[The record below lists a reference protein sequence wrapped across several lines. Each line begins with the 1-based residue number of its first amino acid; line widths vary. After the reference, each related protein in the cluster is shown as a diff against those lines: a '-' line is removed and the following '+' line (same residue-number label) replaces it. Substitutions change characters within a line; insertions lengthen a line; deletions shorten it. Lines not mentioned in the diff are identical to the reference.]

1 MNQKLDI
8 ESFGKVLG
16 IMRAPD
22 YIDRDFLYSVY
33 ETCIDA
39 INQFANNDALA
50 GFRNVNQ
57 MELIGYCIG
66 EYVYVFGGVDEKTKE
81 KFIDLENESGRIS
94 SVVADKFLS
103 LSYFSHNEGAFTNRF
118 LPSISS
124 LNLYLNFILNII
136 NNYEKNDPVST
147 LITDLL
153 FKSVSIARCVLNLLV
168 EGYETEAF
176 ALWRTLHECEC
187 TLVLLEKYGEP
198 MINSYLKHMRYALA
212 YSGVIKEKE
221 TVDKTFEQIKEELK
235 SHDLKSKDMKK
246 YIEYGWLYAVP
257 EVSQTELKLNFR
269 DGLQKLAGLE
279 RYNKAY
285 LMSSEIIHSTPLL
298 VYSDKQYFFYM
309 TLLNLYESFFRLE
322 KVFSSLLVTKVNR
335 EQFESYKKM
344 QSVYYSQLIA
354 IHQRES
360 KTYLN
365 LLQKK
370 TSHPRNTNPQ

>member
-1 MNQKLDI
+1 MNQKLDA
-8 ESFGKVLG
+8 ESFAKVLG
-16 IMRAPD
+16 ILHAPD
-22 YIDRDFLYSVY
+22 YIDRDFLYSIY

-39 INQFANNDALA
+39 INQFSNNDALA
-50 GFRNVNQ
+50 KFRNVNQ
-57 MELIGYCIG
+57 MELIGYCVG
-66 EYVYVFGGVDEKTKE
+66 EYVYVFGGVDEQTKE
-81 KFIDLENESGRIS
+81 RFINLENESGRIA

-153 FKSVSIARCVLNLLV
+153 FKSVSIARCGLNLLV
-168 EGYETEAF
+168 DGYETEAF

-187 TLVLLEKYGEP
+187 TLVLLEKYGVP
-198 MINSYLKHMRYALA
+198 TIDAYLKHMRYALA

-221 TVDKTFEQIKEELK
+221 AVDKTFEQIKEEMR
-235 SHDLKSKDMKK
+235 SHELKSKDMKK

-257 EVSQTELKLNFR
+257 DVSQTELKLNFR

-298 VYSDKQYFFYM
+298 VYSDKQYFYYM

-322 KVFSSLLVTKVNR
+322 KVFSSLLVTKVSR
-335 EQFESYKKM
+335 EQLESYQKM

-370 TSHPRNTNPQ
+370 ISHPHNKNPQ